1 MSGLSRALSWPLLN
15 ANGCLPQLPGPDEDD
30 GTRQSAS
37 PPATP
42 SLVASKLGA
51 LGAKVKGA
59 GGPGPGVQQARRLL
73 CRHYYP
79 EGGWGWV
86 VVFCCASV
94 HLLVGGL
101 QLSWAVLLAPTARKF
116 DVLPLHT
123 GRLTEIRSGG
133 RCKCLAALGCPWPH
147 GCSSARRIKEAAAR
161 AWVRRM
167 TRIRAKGK
175 ASFYDDAVTRRRL
188 WSGWGQ
194 GALRSAVGVEKG
206 GGGRQNKGRSD
217 GVKAL
222 AESEWRAAEG

>member
-15 ANGCLPQLPGPDEDD
+15 ANGCLPQNQLPGPDEDD
-30 GTRQSAS
+30 GARRSAS

-42 SLVASKLGA
+42 GLVAAK

-86 VVFCCASV
+86 VVFCCTSV

-116 DVLPLHT
+116 DVPPLHT
-123 GRLTEIRSGG
+123 GKLTEMRRAGG
-133 RCKCLAALGCPWPH
+133 RRVWSRFWPLLAPWLH
-147 GCSSARRIKEAAAR
+147 
-161 AWVRRM
+161 
-167 TRIRAKGK
+167 
-175 ASFYDDAVTRRRL
+175 
-188 WSGWGQ
+188 
-194 GALRSAVGVEKG
+194 
-206 GGGRQNKGRSD
+206 
-217 GVKAL
+217 
-222 AESEWRAAEG
+222 RAASRNSPRGRGLTE